1 MEFFAAGAD
10 WIVWFLSYV
19 LPFLAVLTLIIFVH
33 EFGHF
38 QVARWCG
45 VNVEIFSVGFG
56 RAIAKWYD
64 REGTQW
70 KIAWIPLGGY
80 VKFQGD
86 ANAASLPA
94 DIQAPAKPGD
104 FHTSSVARRA
114 AIVVAGP
121 MANFILAV
129 IIFAASFAIVGT
141 PISPPVVE
149 EVRPDSAAE
158 AAGIQPGDRI
168 LTIQGT
174 EIVSFTEIQRIV
186 SDRAGQELTVT
197 LERDGREIALQVTP
211 RMTEVP
217 DSIGGTIRMGLL
229 GISKDVS
236 QDLVYDR
243 KNPIEA
249 IGLGFS
255 ETYFVIERT
264 LSYVKGMI
272 LGQVSPD
279 QLAGPLGIAQISGQ
293 AASVS
298 FAALLN
304 LAAVLSVSIGLINL
318 FPIPMLD
325 GGHLVFYA
333 VEAVRG
339 KPLAQ
344 NVQELGFKVGLGL
357 VLMLMLM
364 ATWNDITRLAN
375 F

>member
-1 MEFFAAGAD
+1 MDIFAAGAD
-10 WIVWFLSYV
+10 WIMWFLSYG
-19 LPFLAVLTLIIFVH
+19 LPFLAVLTVIVFIH

-45 VNVEIFSVGFG
+45 VNVETFSVGFG
-56 RAIAKWYD
+56 RAIASWCD
-64 REGTQW
+64 REGTRW
-70 KIAWIPLGGY
+70 KIGWIPLGGY

-94 DIQAPAKPGD
+94 DSTAPAKPGD
-104 FHTSSVARRA
+104 FHTASVARRA

-121 MANFILAV
+121 MANFVLAV
-129 IIFAASFAIVGT
+129 GIFAASFAIVGT

-149 EVRPDSAAE
+149 EVRADSAAE

-168 LTIQGT
+168 MRIDGK
-174 EIVSFTEIQRIV
+174 EITSFTEIQRLV
-186 SDRAGQELTVT
+186 ATRAGEELAIT
-197 LERDGREIALQVTP
+197 LERDGREIAMRVAPQ
-211 RMTEVP
+211 MTEVP
-217 DSIGGTIRMGLL
+217 DSLGGTMQIGLL
-229 GISKDVS
+229 GISRDVS

-272 LGQVSPD
+272 LGQVSAD

-298 FAALLN
+298 LAALFH

-333 VEAVRG
+333 IEAVRG

-344 NVQELGFKVGLGL
+344 KVQEMGFKVGLGL

-364 ATWNDITRLAN
+364 ATWNDITRLN
-375 F
+375 LF

>member
-1 MEFFAAGAD
+1 MDIFGAGAD
-10 WIVWFLSYV
+10 WIIWFLSYV

-38 QVARWCG
+38 QVARWCK
-45 VNVEIFSVGFG
+45 VNVEVFSVGFG
-56 RAIAKWYD
+56 RAIAKWHD

-94 DIQAPAKPGD
+94 DSQAPHKPGD

-121 MANFILAV
+121 MANFVLAV

-168 LTIQGT
+168 LTIEGT

-186 SDRAGQELTVT
+186 SDRAGQELAVT
-197 LERDGREIALQVTP
+197 LERDGREIAMQVTP

-217 DSIGGTIRMGLL
+217 DSLGGTIRMGLL

-236 QDLVYDR
+236 QDLVYER
-243 KNPIEA
+243 KDPITA
-249 IGLGFS
+249 IGMGFS

-293 AASVS
+293 AASIS
-298 FAALLN
+298 FTALLN

-339 KPLAQ
+339 KPLKQ
-344 NVQELGFKVGLGL
+344 NVQEWGFKVGLGL

>member
-1 MEFFAAGAD
+1 MDIFAVGAD
-10 WIVWFLSYV
+10 WIIWFLSYV
-19 LPFLAVLTLIIFVH
+19 LPFLAILTLIIFVH

-38 QVARWCG
+38 QVARWCK
-45 VNVEIFSVGFG
+45 VNVEVFSVGFG

-94 DIQAPAKPGD
+94 DSRGPGKPGD

-121 MANFILAV
+121 MANFVLAV

-141 PISPPVVE
+141 PVSPPVVE

-168 LTIQGT
+168 VSIEGT

-186 SDRAGQELTVT
+186 SDRAGEALAVTV
-197 LERDGREIALQVTP
+197 ERDGREIAMQVTP

-236 QDLVYDR
+236 EDLVYER
-243 KNPIEA
+243 KDPITA
-249 IGLGFS
+249 IGMGFS

-293 AASVS
+293 AASIS

-339 KPLAQ
+339 KPLKQ
-344 NVQELGFKVGLGL
+344 NVQEWGFKVGLGL

-364 ATWNDITRLAN
+364 ATWNDITRLAL

>member
-1 MEFFAAGAD
+1 MDFFAAGAD

-121 MANFILAV
+121 MANFVLAV

-141 PISPPVVE
+141 PVSPPVVE

-158 AAGIQPGDRI
+158 AAGILPGDRI

-186 SDRAGQELTVT
+186 SDRAGEELAIT
-197 LERDGREIALQVTP
+197 LERDGREIAMQVTP

-236 QDLVYDR
+236 QDLIYER
-243 KNPIEA
+243 KDPIEA
-249 IGLGFS
+249 IGLGFA

-293 AASVS
+293 AASIS

-344 NVQELGFKVGLGL
+344 NVQEMGFKVGLGL

>member
-1 MEFFAAGAD
+1 MDIFAVGAD
-10 WIVWFLSYV
+10 WIIWFLSYV

-38 QVARWCG
+38 QVARWCK
-45 VNVEIFSVGFG
+45 VNVEVFSVGFG
-56 RAIAKWYD
+56 RAIAKWHD

-94 DIQAPAKPGD
+94 DSQAPHKPGD

-121 MANFILAV
+121 MANFVLAV

-168 LTIQGT
+168 LSIEGT

-186 SDRAGQELTVT
+186 SDRAGEELAVT
-197 LERDGREIALQVTP
+197 LERDGREIAMQVTP

-236 QDLVYDR
+236 QDLVYER
-243 KNPIEA
+243 KDPITA
-249 IGLGFS
+249 IGMGFS

-293 AASVS
+293 AASIS

-339 KPLAQ
+339 KPLKQ
-344 NVQELGFKVGLGL
+344 NVQEWGFKVGLGL

>member
-1 MEFFAAGAD
+1 MEFFAAGVD
-10 WIVWFLSYV
+10 WIIWFLSYV

-56 RAIAKWYD
+56 RAIVKWYD
-64 REGTQW
+64 RQGTQW

-94 DIQAPAKPGD
+94 DSTAPGKPGD

-121 MANFILAV
+121 LANFVLAV
-129 IIFAASFAIVGT
+129 VIFAASFAIVGT

-168 LTIQGT
+168 LTIEGT

-186 SDRAGQELTVT
+186 SDRAGEELAIT
-197 LERDGREIALQVTP
+197 LERDGREIAMQVAP

-236 QDLVYDR
+236 EDLVYER
-243 KNPIEA
+243 KGPMES
-249 IGLGFS
+249 IGLGFA

-293 AASVS
+293 AASIS

-344 NVQELGFKVGLGL
+344 NVQEMGFKVGLGL

-364 ATWNDITRLAN
+364 ATWNDITRLAL

>member
-1 MEFFAAGAD
+1 MDIFATGAE
-10 WIVWFLSYV
+10 WIMWFLSYG
-19 LPFLAVLTLIIFVH
+19 LPFLAVLTLIVFIH
-33 EFGHF
+33 ELGHF
-38 QVARWCG
+38 LVARWCG
-45 VNVEIFSVGFG
+45 VNVETFSVGFG
-56 RAIAKWYD
+56 HAITGWFD
-64 REGTQW
+64 RKGTHW
-70 KIAWIPLGGY
+70 KIGWIPLGGY

-94 DIQAPAKPGD
+94 DSEGSSKPGD
-104 FHTSSVARRA
+104 FHTTSVARRA

-121 MANFILAV
+121 MANFLLA
-129 IIFAASFAIVGT
+129 IAIFAATFAIVGV

-149 EVRPDSAAE
+149 EVRAGSAAE
-158 AAGIQPGDRI
+158 AAGIQPGDRVTNI
-168 LTIQGT
+168 DGN
-174 EIVSFTEIQRIV
+174 EITSFTEIQRRV
-186 SDRAGQELTVT
+186 ADRAGQELAITI
-197 LERDGREIALQVTP
+197 ERDGREIAFRVTP
-211 RMTEVP
+211 LMTEVP
-217 DSIGGTIRMGLL
+217 DSLGGTIRVGLL
-229 GISKDVS
+229 GISKNVS
-236 QDLVYDR
+236 EDLVYER

-249 IGLGFS
+249 IGLGIS

-293 AASVS
+293 AASIS
-298 FAALLN
+298 LAALFH

-364 ATWNDITRLAN
+364 ATWNDIARLSL

>member
-1 MEFFAAGAD
+1 MDIFAAGAD
-10 WIVWFLSYV
+10 WIIWFLSYV
-19 LPFLAVLTLIIFVH
+19 LPFLAVLTLIVFIH

-38 QVARWCG
+38 QIARWCG
-45 VNVEIFSVGFG
+45 VNVETFSVGFG
-56 RAIAKWYD
+56 HAIAKWYD
-64 REGTQW
+64 RKGTQW
-70 KIAWIPLGGY
+70 KIGWIPLGGY

-94 DIQAPAKPGD
+94 DSTAPHRPGD

-121 MANFILAV
+121 MANFVLAV

-141 PISPPVVE
+141 PISPPIVE

-168 LTIQGT
+168 VSIEGT
-174 EIVSFTEIQRIV
+174 EITSFTEIQRIV
-186 SDRAGQELTVT
+186 SDRAGEELAIT
-197 LERDGREIALQVTP
+197 LERDGREIAMQVTP

-236 QDLVYDR
+236 EDLVYER
-243 KNPIEA
+243 KDPLEA
-249 IGLGFS
+249 IRLGVT
-255 ETYFVIERT
+255 ETYFVVERT

-293 AASVS
+293 AASIS
-298 FAALLN
+298 FAALFN

-344 NVQELGFKVGLGL
+344 NVQEMGFKVGLGL

-364 ATWNDITRLAN
+364 ATWNDITRLAL

>member
-1 MEFFAAGAD
+1 MDIFAAGAD
-10 WIVWFLSYV
+10 WIMWFLSYV
-19 LPFLAVLTLIIFVH
+19 LPFLAVLTLIVFVH
-33 EFGHF
+33 EYGHF
-38 QVARWCG
+38 QVARWCK
-45 VNVEIFSVGFG
+45 VTVETFSVGFG
-56 RAIAKWYD
+56 RSLGGWYD
-64 REGTQW
+64 RKGTHW
-70 KIAWIPLGGY
+70 KIGWIPLGGY

-86 ANAASLPA
+86 GNAASMPA
-94 DIQAPAKPGD
+94 DISSPARPGD
-104 FHTSSVARRA
+104 FHTTSVARRA

-121 MANFILAV
+121 IANFLLA
-129 IIFAASFAIVGT
+129 IGIFAASFMIVGT

-149 EVRPDSAAE
+149 EVRPGSAAE

-168 LTIQGT
+168 MRIDGEDIT
-174 EIVSFTEIQRIV
+174 SFTQIQRMV
-186 SDRAGQELTVT
+186 SERAGDELALM
-197 LERDGREIALQVTP
+197 LERDGRQIELSVTP
-211 RMTEVP
+211 QMTEVP
-217 DSIGGTIRMGLL
+217 DSLGGTVRMGLL

-249 IGLGFS
+249 IGLGVY
-255 ETYFVIERT
+255 ETWFVVART
-264 LSYVKGMI
+264 LSYLKGMVM
-272 LGQVSPD
+272 GEVSPN

-293 AASVS
+293 AAAVS
-298 FAALLN
+298 IGALFH

-339 KPLAQ
+339 RPLAQ
-344 NVQELGFKVGLGL
+344 KAQELGFKVGLGL

-364 ATWNDITRLAN
+364 ATWNDITRLDL

>member
-1 MEFFAAGAD
+1 MDFIAAGAD

-64 REGTQW
+64 RKGTQW

-94 DIQAPAKPGD
+94 DIEAPGRPGD

-121 MANFILAV
+121 MANFVLAV
-129 IIFAASFAIVGT
+129 VIFAASFAIVGT
-141 PISPPVVE
+141 PVSPPVVE

-158 AAGIQPGDRI
+158 AAGILPGDRI
-168 LTIQGT
+168 LTIEGI

-186 SDRAGQELTVT
+186 SDRAGEELALT
-197 LERDGREIALQVTP
+197 LERDGREIAMQVTP
-211 RMTEVP
+211 RTTEVP

-236 QDLVYDR
+236 QDLVYER
-243 KNPIEA
+243 KDPIEA
-249 IGLGFS
+249 IGLGFA
-255 ETYFVIERT
+255 ETYFVVERT

-344 NVQELGFKVGLGL
+344 NVQEMGFKVGLGL

-364 ATWNDITRLAN
+364 ATWNDITRLAL

>member
-1 MEFFAAGAD
+1 MDIFATGAE
-10 WIVWFLSYV
+10 WIMWFLSYG
-19 LPFLAVLTLIIFVH
+19 LPFLAVLTLIVFIH
-33 EFGHF
+33 ELGHF
-38 QVARWCG
+38 LVARWCG
-45 VNVEIFSVGFG
+45 VNVETFSVGFG
-56 RAIAKWYD
+56 RAIAGWFD
-64 REGTQW
+64 RKGTYW
-70 KIAWIPLGGY
+70 KIGWIPLGGY

-94 DIQAPAKPGD
+94 DSAAPGKPGD
-104 FHTSSVARRA
+104 FHTTSVARRA

-121 MANFILAV
+121 LANFLLA
-129 IIFAASFAIVGT
+129 IAIFAASFAIVGM

-149 EVRPDSAAE
+149 EVRAGSAAE
-158 AAGIQPGDRI
+158 AVGILPGDRVTSI
-168 LTIQGT
+168 DGN
-174 EIVSFTEIQRIV
+174 EIVSFTEIQRRV
-186 SDRAGQELTVT
+186 ADRAGQELAITI
-197 LERDGREIALQVTP
+197 ERDGREIAMRVTP
-211 RMTEVP
+211 QMTEIP
-217 DSIGGTIRMGLL
+217 DSLGGTMRVGLL

-236 QDLVYDR
+236 EDLVYER

-249 IGLGFS
+249 IGLGVS

-264 LSYVKGMI
+264 LAYVKGMI

-293 AASVS
+293 AASIS
-298 FAALLN
+298 LAALFH

-364 ATWNDITRLAN
+364 ATWNDITRLSL